1 MIASRLCRLRACEL
15 ALGGRWVIQIKVYIT
30 QRNAMYI
37 LLFNPSVA
45 AQVCNCL
52 MAAWF
57 ISVVVQRGAEL
68 RSAEVVVLS

>member
-1 MIASRLCRLRACEL
+1 
-15 ALGGRWVIQIKVYIT
+15 
-30 QRNAMYI
+30 MYI